1 MTDMMTIDTAAIA
14 TTVVEMARDGRFAE
28 MEQLFAPVLR
38 AAVSAET
45 VRDAWGAE
53 INRRGPVSTIGEP
66 ASEQMK
72 EGLVLVRVPVIC
84 EHGELTVHMSV
95 DSKGLLNGLRLAAPE

>member
-66 ASEQMK
+66 ASSVAFALTTVVVA
-72 EGLVLVRVPVIC
+72 GSTLTWTNVPGTPPV
-84 EHGELTVHMSV
+84 
-95 DSKGLLNGLRLAAPE
+95 NGAR